1 MNIKNELSKI
11 LQSHIGG
18 AFLFIGSGFSRRY
31 LGLED
36 WEGLLTKFCKTKYPF
51 TYYKTSAN
59 GNLAKAAEL
68 LANDFHDIWWDDD
81 SYLENRAEYSIFS
94 KDKTSALRIE
104 ISHYLKNIK
113 ANIIKD
119 HEKELISLK
128 EINVDGIITTNWDTF
143 LEYIFSDYKVYI
155 GQQELLFSNPQEV
168 GEIYKI
174 HGCSSNPDSLVLTD
188 SDYKKFEEKN
198 AYLASK
204 LITIFMEHPIIF
216 IGYSLNDPNIRLL
229 LTSIVKCIDE
239 SNLEKLR
246 KNLIFISRLKKG
258 EKSSINESEIYIEK
272 ISLPIT
278 LVKTDDFSVVYEA
291 IKSMKRKL
299 PARILRHFKEQFY
312 EFVYTSEP
320 TEHILVSGIDNIKD
334 YKDIDFVVGVGVKQ
348 IFSEQGYSEIKAND
362 LISDLLYENRN
373 FHPNKILDTV
383 LANLS
388 KKSDKYVPIHFYLN
402 KYGITTEEKFNLYT
416 SENNLE
422 CLNKFIKRDLK
433 KLRFNGYK
441 SQFSKLPEK
450 SLKYII
456 NNIESDKAIF
466 IIPFLDKK
474 DIDLDLLKS
483 FLMKN
488 KSKYIDGKSSYSTT
502 FRKLI
507 VLYDRYKWGWE

>member
-1 MNIKNELSKI
+1 MNIKIELSRI

-68 LANDFHDIWWDDD
+68 LANDFHDIWWNND
-81 SYLENRAEYSIFS
+81 SYSENRNKYNIFS

-104 ISHYLKNIK
+104 ISHYLKNIEI
-113 ANIIKD
+113 NST
-119 HEKELISLK
+119 EKYKKEIESLK
-128 EINVDGIITTNWDTF
+128 ELNVDGIITTNWDTF
-143 LEYIFSDYKVYI
+143 LENIFPDYKVYI
-155 GQQELLFSNPQEV
+155 GQQELLFSSPQEV

-174 HGCSSNPDSLVLTD
+174 HGCSSNPNSLVLTE
-188 SDYKKFEEKN
+188 SDYKNFENKN

-216 IGYSLNDPNIRLL
+216 IGYSLNDANIQLL

-239 SNLEKLR
+239 NNLEKLR
-246 KNLIFISRLKKG
+246 KNLIFVNRLKPG
-258 EKSSINESEIYIEK
+258 EKNNISESEIYIEK

-278 LVKTDDFSVVYEA
+278 LVKTDDFSIIYDA

-320 TEHILVSGIDNIKD
+320 TEHILVSGIDNIKN

-362 LISDLLYENRN
+362 LISDLLYDDKKFSPE
-373 FHPNKILDTV
+373 KILNTV
-383 LANLS
+383 LVNLS
-388 KKSDKYVPIHFYLN
+388 RKSDKYVPIHFYLN
-402 KYGITTEEKFNLYT
+402 KNNITTEAQFNSYINKNNLICIEKFI
-416 SENNLE
+416 NN
-422 CLNKFIKRDLK
+422 DLK
-433 KLRFNGYK
+433 KLRENGYRN
-441 SQFSKLPEK
+441 QFLRLQNK
-450 SLKYII
+450 SLQYII
-456 NNIESDKAIF
+456 DNIDSDKAIF
-466 IIPFLDKK
+466 YIPFLDKNE
-474 DIDLDLLKS
+474 IDLNLLKN
-483 FLMKN
+483 FLVKN
-488 KSKYIDGKSSYSTT
+488 KPKYIDNKSNYSTI

-507 VLYDRYKWGWE
+507 VLYDKYRWGW

>member
-68 LANDFHDIWWDDD
+68 LANDFHDIWWNDD
-81 SYLENRAEYSIFS
+81 SYSENRDKYDIFS

-104 ISHYLKNIK
+104 ISHYLKNIEI
-113 ANIIKD
+113 NST
-119 HEKELISLK
+119 EKYKKEIESLK
-128 EINVDGIITTNWDTF
+128 ELNVDGIITTNWDTF
-143 LEYIFSDYKVYI
+143 LENIFPDYKVYI
-155 GQQELLFSNPQEV
+155 GQQELLFSSPQEV

-174 HGCSSNPDSLVLTD
+174 HGCSSNPNSLVLTE
-188 SDYKKFEEKN
+188 SDYKNFENKN

-216 IGYSLNDPNIRLL
+216 IGYSLNDANIQLL

-239 SNLEKLR
+239 NNLEKLR
-246 KNLIFISRLKKG
+246 KNLIFVNRLKPG
-258 EKSSINESEIYIEK
+258 EKTNISESEIYIEK

-278 LVKTDDFSVVYEA
+278 LVKTDDFSTIYDA

-320 TEHILVSGIDNIKD
+320 TEHILVSGIDNIKN

-362 LISDLLYENRN
+362 LISDLLYDDKKFSPE
-373 FHPNKILDTV
+373 KILNTV
-383 LANLS
+383 LVNLS
-388 KKSDKYVPIHFYLN
+388 RKSDKYVPIHFYLN
-402 KYGITTEEKFNLYT
+402 KNNITTESQFYSYINKNNLTCIEKFINKNLK
-416 SENNLE
+416 NLRE
-422 CLNKFIKRDLK
+422 
-433 KLRFNGYK
+433 NGYRN
-441 SQFSKLPEK
+441 QFLKLPNK
-450 SLKYII
+450 SLQYII
-456 NNIESDKAIF
+456 DNVDSDKAIF
-466 IIPFLDKK
+466 YIPFLDKSE
-474 DIDLDLLKS
+474 IDLDLLKD
-483 FLMKN
+483 FLVKN
-488 KSKYIDGKSSYSTT
+488 KPKYIDAKRNYSTI

-507 VLYDRYKWGWE
+507 VLYDKYKWGW